1 MLSACNIPPSAPGA
15 PTSSSSTTATTTPH
29 NLEWFIDTVLLGN
42 IVKMIETDGQHYL
55 GFGTLGCAIE
65 FIGACMDSDPF
76 DKKELSRRRFE
87 SAIKT
92 LFPAGYH
99 PHATESK
106 GGYDLFVQ
114 LRCGMAHIMRPQG
127 KVGFTT
133 LAESK
138 QDGTSHLQ
146 VESNTGKLVLVSE
159 SLLSDFKDAVTA
171 LKTHMTAGAYMKKL
185 SDDYLTVTDFT
196 ATP

>member
-1 MLSACNIPPSAPGA
+1 MLSACNISTTTPSA
-15 PTSSSSTTATTTPH
+15 SSSTGSASAATTPH
-29 NLEWFIDTVLLGN
+29 DVEWFIDTVLLGN

-55 GFGTLGCAIE
+55 GFGTIGCAIE
-65 FIGACMDSDPF
+65 FIGACIDSDPF
-76 DKKELSRRRFE
+76 DEERVSRRRFE

-92 LFPAGYH
+92 LFPTAYH
-99 PHATESK
+99 PYASK
-106 GGYDLFVQ
+106 GSAYDLYSQ

-133 LAESK
+133 EAESK

-146 VESNTGKLVLVSE
+146 VDASTKKLVLVSE
-159 SLLSDFKDAVTA
+159 NLLSDFKSAVTT
-171 LKTHMTAGAYMKKL
+171 LKTHMAAGAYLKKL
-185 SDDYLTVTDFT
+185 SDDYLTITDFS